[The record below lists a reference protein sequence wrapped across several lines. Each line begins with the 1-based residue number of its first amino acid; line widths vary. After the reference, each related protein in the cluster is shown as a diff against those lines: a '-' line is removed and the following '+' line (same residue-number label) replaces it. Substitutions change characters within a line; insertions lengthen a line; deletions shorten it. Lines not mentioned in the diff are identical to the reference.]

1 MELACKLG
9 GQNDT
14 SATDVPL
21 VEEKILAKF
30 PDIAAFNAT
39 IKNVA
44 DDILEDFRDGFSLP
58 WLAPF
63 AIEWF
68 AFFKMTYIYI

>member
-1 MELACKLG
+1 
-9 GQNDT
+9 
-14 SATDVPL
+14 
-21 VEEKILAKF
+21 VEEEILAKF